1 MPRRTSP
8 GHWRALSLDLEGTA
22 TMPEQQTIA
31 LLREALRALNAIPR
45 KPLRGPYRD
54 TYTLAAEITR
64 HLVAQAGDDG
74 SERR

>member
-1 MPRRTSP
+1 
-8 GHWRALSLDLEGTA
+8 
-22 TMPEQQTIA
+22 MPEQQTIA